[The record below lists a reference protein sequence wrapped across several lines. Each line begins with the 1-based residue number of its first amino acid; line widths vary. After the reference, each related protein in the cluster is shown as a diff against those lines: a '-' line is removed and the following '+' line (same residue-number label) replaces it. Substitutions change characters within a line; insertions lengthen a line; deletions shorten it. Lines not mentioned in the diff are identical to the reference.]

1 MPTKYPI
8 LLIHGVA
15 VKNIGVVKAFG
26 KLGTALAEAGNTVF
40 CPDTDG
46 FGSIETNA
54 AMLREG
60 ILDVLAKTGAE
71 KVNLF
76 AHSKGGLDAKYLLM
90 HDEEIRAHVASLTT
104 LSTPHRGAG
113 AATLLYGLWRPI
125 RAIVAFFVNVW
136 YRIFGDRHPDALTVC
151 RQLRLSPNEE
161 LDSLTMPEGVY
172 CRSYSATMHRK
183 RDDFLM
189 SIPLAFTRRCDK
201 RPSDGLVAAE
211 SAKFGTYLGDCIDG
225 SLSHSEMI
233 GYSLKKKKREQVKRF
248 YLALAEELAE
258 LGY

>member
-8 LLIHGVA
+8 VLVHGVA
-15 VKNIGVVKAFG
+15 VKEFGVVKAFG
-26 KLGTALAEAGNTVF
+26 RIGKALQDAGNTVEVS
-40 CPDTDG
+40 DTDG
-46 FGSIETNA
+46 FGSIEHNA
-54 AMLREG
+54 AQLKKQ
-60 ILDVLAKTGAE
+60 ILALLERTGAE
-71 KVNLF
+71 RVNLF
-76 AHSKGGLDAKYLLM
+76 AHSKGGLDAKYMIDRLGM
-90 HDEEIRAHVASLTT
+90 SEKVASLTT

-113 AATLLYGLWRPI
+113 AATKLYALPRPI
-125 RAIVAFFVNVW
+125 RAFIAFWINVW
-136 YRIFGDRHPDALTVC
+136 YRIFGDKQPDALTVC

-161 LDSLTMPEGVY
+161 LDSLTVPDSVY

-189 SIPLAFTRRCDK
+189 CIPLAFTRLCDK

-233 GYSLKKKKREQVKRF
+233 GYSLKKKKREQVKAF